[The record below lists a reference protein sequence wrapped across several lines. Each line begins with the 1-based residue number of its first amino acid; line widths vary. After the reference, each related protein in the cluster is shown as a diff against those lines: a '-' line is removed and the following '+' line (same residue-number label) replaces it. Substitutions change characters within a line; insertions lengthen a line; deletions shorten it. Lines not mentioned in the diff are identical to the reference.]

1 VLAAGRVGRPHG
13 LDGFF
18 HVAECAPELLEVG
31 TVVRVAGRASEIV
44 DRKGTDDKPIIRL
57 SSTPDRSAVLAI
69 RGEILLVAR
78 EVAPPLEE
86 DEYWADDL
94 VGCEVVVSDE
104 RVLGKV
110 KRLLA
115 MPSCEVLEL
124 DSGDLVPMVRDAIK
138 QVDLEARRIDVD
150 GGFLG
155 HASR

>member
-18 HVAECAPELLEVG
+18 HVAESAPELLEVG
-31 TVVRVAGRASEIV
+31 TAVRVSGKDAEIV
-44 DRKGTDDKPIIRL
+44 DRKGIEDKPVIRL
-57 SSTPDRSAVLAI
+57 SITPDRSAALAI
-69 RGEILLVAR
+69 RGELLLVSR
-78 EVAPPLEE
+78 EVAPPLED

-94 VGCEVVVSDE
+94 VGCAVVDGE
-104 RVLGKV
+104 KQLGKV

-124 DSGDLVPMVRDAIK
+124 DSDLLVPMVRDAVK
-138 QVDLEARRIDVD
+138 RVDVDEKRIEVD

-155 HASR
+155 AA

>member
-1 VLAAGRVGRPHG
+1 MLAAGRVGRPHG

-31 TVVRVAGRASEIV
+31 TTVRVGGRASEIV
-44 DRKGTDDKPIIRL
+44 DRKGTDDKPVIRL

-69 RGEILLVAR
+69 RGELLLVSR
-78 EVAPPLEE
+78 DVAPPLEE

-138 QVDLEARRIDVD
+138 EVDLESRRIAVD

-155 HASR
+155 HAT